1 MKLFGVKF
9 GSGFWVGAGAVV
21 LAPVIIPVA
30 TVLLRSLTKATIKG
44 GLIAYN
50 TAKIATAEAM
60 ESLEDMAAEAKSEIA
75 EESKAESV
83 KKAPETTPGSVKKAP
98 ETKAEAAKK

>member
-1 MKLFGVKF
+1 MKLFGVKL

-30 TVLLRSLTKATIKG
+30 STLLRSLTKATIKG

-60 ESLEDMAAEAKSEIA
+60 ESFEDMAAEAKSEIA
-75 EESKAESV
+75 EEPKAESG
-83 KKAPETTPGSVKKAP
+83 KKTTEPKTASEKK
-98 ETKAEAAKK
+98 

>member
-1 MKLFGVKF
+1 MKLFGVKL

-21 LAPVIIPVA
+21 LAPIIIPVA
-30 TVLLRSLTKATIKG
+30 TTLLRSLTKATIKG

-60 ESLEDMAAEAKSEIA
+60 ESFEDLAAEAKSEIA
-75 EESKAESV
+75 EEPKAESA
-83 KKAPETTPGSVKKAP
+83 KKAPEP
-98 ETKAEAAKK
+98 KAEAAKK